1 MKSNSQ
7 RLIAIME
14 PSDIVYEGLS
24 ALIRQHSAD
33 TFIIRL
39 DAPEELSEL
48 AEEEQPD
55 LIIINPALAVN
66 RVKYFRSLKK
76 SQPGIRWIALIYCHF
91 SADHLSLFD
100 GIIDIN
106 TSGRDVAK
114 ILQRNLSQP
123 EEVVMPDER
132 LSDRELDVLLLL
144 VKGLQNKEIA
154 DKLNI
159 SIHTVISHRKNI
171 TQKTGIKSQAGLV
184 IYAISNRI
192 VPLESLGR

>member
-1 MKSNSQ
+1 MKSSSQ

-24 ALIRQHSAD
+24 ALIRQHPAD
-33 TFIIRL
+33 ISIIRL
-39 DAPEELSEL
+39 DAPETLSEL
-48 AEEEQPD
+48 AEEDRPD
-55 LIIINPALAVN
+55 LVIINPVLAVN
-66 RVKYFRSLKK
+66 RMKYVRSLKK

-106 TSGRDVAK
+106 TTGRDLAEA
-114 ILQRNLSQP
+114 LQSNLTH
-123 EEVVMPDER
+123 PDESVPPDEQ
-132 LSDRELDVLLLL
+132 LSEREMDVLLLL

-154 DKLNI
+154 DRLNI